1 MVAGI
6 IDTPAAFIK
15 KSISPTLS
23 FARYNIRNATSIVAT
38 HPFQKPPYV
47 EQFAKPDIEAS
58 SSNGSKVREA
68 DLDAPR
74 SERLHSALTAG
85 IRASN

>member
-23 FARYNIRNATSIVAT
+23 FTRYNIRNATSIVAMFPT
-38 HPFQKPPYV
+38 
-47 EQFAKPDIEAS
+47 
-58 SSNGSKVREA
+58 
-68 DLDAPR
+68 
-74 SERLHSALTAG
+74 ERKLVAM
-85 IRASN
+85 